1 MIAGRGRVSLV
12 RSKGRE
18 SLSLQPGDIYRIP
31 AGTTAYLININKTEK
46 LEIASLIQP
55 VSTPSKFQVMIR

>member
-12 RSKGRE
+12 RSKGRQ

-31 AGTTAYLININKTEK
+31 AGTTAYLINIDKSEK
-46 LEIASLIQP
+46 LVIASLIQP
-55 VSTPSKFQVMIR
+55 VSTPSKFEVMIR